1 MSQHDAFDRILAL
14 LHEAAF
20 DDAHWPATAALID
33 EACGIKGNGLVVGEG
48 PDDDVRIAL
57 ARLCYRGERRPDLE
71 REYFDRYHPH
81 DERLPRLRQL
91 PDGHLVHVPELYTE
105 QELKTSPTYNE
116 ALHRSGA
123 QNGLITRL
131 EGLDGSRIVWCTA
144 DPLEAGG
151 WGSAQVELIER
162 LVPHIRRFVQVRQAL
177 SSAEA
182 LGASLFDLLDNTQ
195 VGVIQLDRR
204 GRIVEMNDRAR
215 ALLRQGDGLLDQRG
229 FLDTWLPADRDHL
242 RELVAR
248 TLPTFGGRAPASGSM
263 TVRRSPGM
271 PRLVVHVSPVGVR
284 QTDFGARRVAALV
297 LVVDPARR
305 PRIAPELVA
314 ETLGLT
320 PAESQ
325 VAALLAEG
333 RTVRDIAAATGRLE
347 TSVHWHLKHIFH
359 KQGISRQADL
369 VRLVLSLAEF
379 SEPRR

>member
-1 MSQHDAFDRILAL
+1 MSQQDLFERILAS
-14 LHEAAF
+14 LHEAML
-20 DDAHWPATAALID
+20 DDAHWPATSALID
-33 EACGIKGNGLVVGEG
+33 DACGTKGNELVVGEG
-48 PDDDVRIAL
+48 FGDDAKVHF
-57 ARLCYRGERRPDLE
+57 ARLYYRGQRRQDLE
-71 REYFDRYHPH
+71 RAYFQVYYPW

-91 PDGHLVHVPELYTE
+91 PDSRLVHVTELYTD

-116 ALHRSGA
+116 AMHRSST
-123 QNGLITRL
+123 QNGLNVR
-131 EGLDGSRIVWCTA
+131 LDGPDGCRIVWALA
-144 DPLEAGG
+144 DPIEAGG

-162 LVPHIRRFVQVRQAL
+162 LLPHIRQFVRVRQVIAG
-177 SSAEA
+177 AEA
-182 LGASLFDLLDNTQ
+182 LGASLGDQLGNTQ
-195 VGVIQLDRR
+195 VGVIHLDRR
-204 GRIVEMNDRAR
+204 GRIVEMNARAG
-215 ALLRQGDGLLDQRG
+215 ALLRQGDGLFDQDG
-229 FLDTWLPADRDHL
+229 FLRARLSADDTRLERLLGRA
-242 RELVAR
+242 
-248 TLPTFGGRAPASGSM
+248 LPTFMGRAPASGSM

-379 SEPRR
+379 SGSRR

>member
-1 MSQHDAFDRILAL
+1 MNTLER
-14 LHEAAF
+14 
-20 DDAHWPATAALID
+20 ATAALID
-33 EACGIKGNGLVVGEG
+33 EACGIKACGIKGNGLVVGEG

-57 ARLCYRGERRPDLE
+57 ARFCYRGERRPDLE

-131 EGLDGSRIVWCTA
+131 DGLDGSRIVWCTA

-204 GRIVEMNDRAR
+204 GRLVEMNDRAR

-229 FLDTWLPADRDHL
+229 SLDAWLPADRDHL
-242 RELVAR
+242 RELVAWA
-248 TLPTFGGRAPASGSM
+248 LPTFGGRAPASGSM
-263 TVRRSPGM
+263 MVRRSPGT
-271 PRLVVHVSPVGVR
+271 PRLVVRIIPVGSH
-284 QTDFGARRVAALV
+284 QTDFGVRRVAALM

-305 PRIAPELVA
+305 PKISPELVA
-314 ETLGLT
+314 AALGLT